1 MLHSMTP
8 YTAPYGFSFVS
19 NTYFYDVLRPGARGM
34 EFVIFW
40 VCNGPN
46 MSLTVSC
53 KERRRTPTRI
63 KVDRGMQLA
72 GHTIK

>member
-1 MLHSMTP
+1 
-8 YTAPYGFSFVS
+8 
-19 NTYFYDVLRPGARGM
+19 M